1 MWCDSSVRTRFFL
14 EIFILSNS
22 SILFC
27 LLYQLQWYRACA
39 DSYFLSHCPHQCSTK
54 EQAKKTYAGILKHSS
69 VHGVRGEAKLDQQV
83 VRPKKRLSFNFTHHQ
98 QRYDVH
104 DHYEDVDSVAEVS
117 TVFQDTLMPF

>member
-1 MWCDSSVRTRFFL
+1 MTRLLKQDFFL
-14 EIFILSNS
+14 KY
-22 SILFC
+22 LFYLIHPFFSAC
-27 LLYQLQWYRACA
+27 GTNCNGTYRACA